1 VERVEFAHP
10 GFRDFHDIGAGMSG
24 FNPADEHQYGGFRI
38 CLGEN
43 YPGVWIA
50 VVLRQSGGDITFQG
64 RTSDRWTTKDFY
76 RPGDAL
82 AEAKNF
88 IDRGDLG

>member
-1 VERVEFAHP
+1 
-10 GFRDFHDIGAGMSG
+10 MSG
-24 FNPADEHQYGGFRI
+24 FNPADEHQYRDFRI

-43 YPGVWIA
+43 YPGVWVA
-50 VVLRQSGGDITFQG
+50 VVLRQDGSDIRFQG
-64 RTSDRWTTKDFY
+64 KASDRWTTKDFY

-82 AEAKNF
+82 AEAQTV